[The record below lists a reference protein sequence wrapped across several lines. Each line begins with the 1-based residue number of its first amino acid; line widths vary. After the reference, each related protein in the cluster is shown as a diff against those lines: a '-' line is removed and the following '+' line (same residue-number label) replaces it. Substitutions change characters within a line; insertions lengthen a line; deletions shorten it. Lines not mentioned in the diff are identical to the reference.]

1 MGKYIAERNENM
13 IRSRTANPPV
23 AIAIRNNGIR
33 RVFDSCFDS
42 VVGTSQP
49 SVSPRKMHST
59 YIAHLLGLE
68 EEDGAVSEVEVDEVF
83 RF

>member
-23 AIAIRNNGIR
+23 AIAIRNNGIH

-42 VVGTSQP
+42 VVGTSQL
-49 SVSPRKMHST
+49 SVSPRGIQPIS
-59 YIAHLLGLE
+59 HLLGLE